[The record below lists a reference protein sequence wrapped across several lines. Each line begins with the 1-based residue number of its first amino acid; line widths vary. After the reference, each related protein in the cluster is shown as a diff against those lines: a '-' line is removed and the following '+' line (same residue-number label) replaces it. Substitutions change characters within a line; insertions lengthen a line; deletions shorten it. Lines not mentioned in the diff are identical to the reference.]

1 SFELVSRL
9 FFGLPNLASGFRG
22 RSYCQWR
29 CQTWGIKMNL
39 LNLLI
44 LALGCLIGVVIIK
57 RALER
62 TRNDR
67 DTNDEPRNGKK
78 YENNAREARPKVIL
92 GCSRRR

>member
-1 SFELVSRL
+1 
-9 FFGLPNLASGFRG
+9 
-22 RSYCQWR
+22 
-29 CQTWGIKMNL
+29 MNL

-67 DTNDEPRNGKK
+67 DTNDEPRNGKM
-78 YENNAREARPKVIL
+78 YEKNSRGVRTKVMIGWL
-92 GCSRRR
+92 RRT